1 MKVTMKHCKQWDY
14 HGIIMGLMV
23 NHEWDIVSLSLSL
36 YIYIHTYHYY
46 STEGHET
53 ALQRI
58 VTLLR
63 LRKAARQSFGAA
75 PVWKNVSEQI
85 FGSMIQ

>member
-23 NHEWDIVSLSLSL
+23 NHEWDIVSL